1 MTKNLILVLA
11 ALVLAACSGKK
22 EEPQKE
28 EAKPAKDYVEV
39 IYFHGTQRCIT
50 CRSIEENTKELL
62 ESKFAEQ
69 LKDSTIV
76 LNVVDFSKPENESL
90 AEKYQVTWSSL
101 FVIKHK
107 GTEEQAENLTDFAFE
122 TSKNSPEEF
131 KAEVEKTIN
140 EALK

>member
-1 MTKNLILVLA
+1 M
-11 ALVLAACSGKK
+11 
-22 EEPQKE
+22 
-28 EAKPAKDYVEV
+28 
-39 IYFHGTQRCIT
+39 IYFHGTQRCVT

-69 LKDSTIV
+69 LKDNTIV